1 MVETS
6 ASDCVV
12 DCTDEASNPGGRDAV
27 ELEGAMKSSVLR
39 APELIED
46 SANGVR
52 EIVLE
57 ATPAPERKSSDWQL
71 PLDEGE
77 EGHTTVGEEGGSS
90 VTGGVR
96 VALELLLLEPGEAE
110 RARCRPLG
118 PAASRSP
125 ASPTPTIVPASS

>member
-1 MVETS
+1 MEPSVSSGGE
-6 ASDCVV
+6 V
-12 DCTDEASNPGGRDAV
+12 CTGEASNPGGRDAV
-27 ELEGAMKSSVLR
+27 ELEGAMKSNALR

-52 EIVLE
+52 EIVL
-57 ATPAPERKSSDWQL
+57 AAVPAPERKSSDWQL
-71 PLDEGE
+71 PLDKEE
-77 EGHTTVGEEGGSS
+77 EGHTTVGEEGGSG

-110 RARCRPLG
+110 RARCRLLG